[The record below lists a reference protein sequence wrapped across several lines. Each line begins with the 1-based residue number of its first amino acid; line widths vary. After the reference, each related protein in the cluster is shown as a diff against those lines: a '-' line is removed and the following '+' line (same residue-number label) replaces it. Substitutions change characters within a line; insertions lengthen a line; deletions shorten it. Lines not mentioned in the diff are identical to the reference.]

1 MILPN
6 KHLSG
11 SESLIGLGALLLL
24 QMNRPTTISSLW
36 SKVRERAE
44 IGSFE
49 RFTVT
54 LDFLFSIGAIDF
66 EGDFIRKLPQ

>member
-11 SESLIGLGALLLL
+11 SESLVGIGALLLAHL
-24 QMNRPTTISSLW
+24 EKPTTVSALW
-36 SKVRERAE
+36 SKVREKPE

-49 RFTVT
+49 RFALS
-54 LDFLFSIGAIDF
+54 LDFLFTIGAVYF
-66 EGDFIRKLPQ
+66 SGDFLRITTS